1 MTTLKPDDH
10 ICIPCGPSG
19 GCNPLS
25 PIDICP
31 NEVDADVP
39 EVVVENDDD
48 DATGEE
54 ARIPRIRRD
63 PLQPSIEERIHHEV
77 IHLPFR
83 SWCPDCVKAKAES
96 NSHYKD
102 KGKKERLLNGFHADY
117 WFLRNENGDG
127 QKQLTCLSI
136 KEDTFKYHFGYVCNK
151 KGRDGNLAKVVCKD
165 VESIGLKGK
174 HGYLQNGSG

>member
-1 MTTLKPDDH
+1 MTNLNTGSDDH
-10 ICIPCGPSG
+10 TCIPCGGEMFPSS

-25 PIDICP
+25 PIDVCP

-39 EVVVENDDD
+39 EVVGGDDD
-48 DATGEE
+48 DDDNLEE

-63 PLQPSIEERIHHEV
+63 PLQPTTEERIHHEV

-83 SWCPDCVKAKAES
+83 SWCPDCVKARADS
-96 NSHYKD
+96 NAHYKD

-127 QKQLTCLSI
+127 ENS
-136 KEDTFKYHFGYVCNK
+136 
-151 KGRDGNLAKVVCKD
+151 
-165 VESIGLKGK
+165 
-174 HGYLQNGSG
+174 

>member
-77 IHLPFR
+77 THLPFR
-83 SWCPDCVKAKAES
+83 SWCPDCVKGE
-96 NSHYKD
+96 
-102 KGKKERLLNGFHADY
+102 GG
-117 WFLRNENGDG
+117 
-127 QKQLTCLSI
+127 
-136 KEDTFKYHFGYVCNK
+136 
-151 KGRDGNLAKVVCKD
+151 
-165 VESIGLKGK
+165 VEFS
-174 HGYLQNGSG
+174 LQG